1 MKKKIALSL
10 AVIMVIAI
18 LAGCSAK
25 YAADSAYVTGG
36 SSANTSYYAMEE
48 SKAAYAEAPTAQASF
63 DFAQDRGIAAANA
76 GSENIDYSE
85 KLIYSASA
93 HIETTKFDD
102 TVQQVYDMIEFY
114 HAYLESSYITGQN
127 YSSKARGYQPYRSA
141 SFTIRVPQQG
151 YKNLTQNLE
160 IFGNVVSVYESVDN
174 ITQQF
179 YDSKS
184 RLDTYKIEE
193 ERVLAML
200 EKADNVPDMIE
211 LESRLSDIRYSIES
225 IESRLRVWQNQV
237 DYSTVTL
244 EIEEVAEYTEK
255 VEPQRTYWQQI
266 GDGFKSSLRGVGR
279 FFKDLFKDFVIALPV
294 LILLAAVIVIVI
306 IVIRKLV
313 KAGKAKRVK
322 RAQLRAEKAKT
333 PEEGEKPTK

>member
-48 SKAAYAEAPTAQASF
+48 SKAAYAEAPTAEASF
-63 DFAQDRGIAAANA
+63 DFAQESGIAANAA
-76 GSENIDYSE
+76 GSESIDYSE

-102 TVQQVYDMIEFY
+102 SVQQVYDMIEFY

-211 LESRLSDIRYSIES
+211 LESRLSDIRYNIES

-244 EIEEVAEYTEK
+244 DIEEVAEYTEI
-255 VEPQRTYWQQI
+255 VQPQRTYWQQI
-266 GDGFKSSLRGVGR
+266 GDGFKSSLKGVGR
-279 FFKDLFKDFVIALPV
+279 FFKDLFKDFVTALPV
-294 LILLAAVIVIVI
+294 LVLLAAAVLI
-306 IVIRKLV
+306 IVLIVRKVLRTR
-313 KAGKAKRVK
+313 RVK